1 MKANHTARLAAA
13 LGAARKRLDARYPLA
28 ALELL
33 MALPESGALTY
44 AELHS
49 AVPDLSHVALSRHV
63 RLLCGRSKLRQAGSN
78 AWADQRP
85 DPADARK
92 MLVSLTRRGRALQ
105 QAVVKVLNAPRPHKS
120 AKRAVRSATQTTR
133 RANVTRR
140 R

>member
-1 MKANHTARLAAA
+1 
-13 LGAARKRLDARYPLA
+13 
-28 ALELL
+28 L

-44 AELHS
+44 AELHR

-105 QAVVKVLNAPRPHKS
+105 QTVVKALNAPRPQLSARRAVKS
-120 AKRAVRSATQTTR
+120 ARQTTR
-133 RANVTRR
+133 RTSVIRR

>member
-1 MKANHTARLAAA
+1 MKLDHTARLAAA
-13 LGAARKRLDARYPLA
+13 LGAARKRLDARFPLA

-44 AELHS
+44 AELHR

-63 RLLCGRSKLRQAGSN
+63 RLLCGRSTLRQAGSK

-105 QAVVKVLNAPRPHKS
+105 QTVIKVLNAPKPRQS
-120 AKRAVRSATQTTR
+120 ARRAVKPATQPTR
-133 RANVTRR
+133 RTSVTRR